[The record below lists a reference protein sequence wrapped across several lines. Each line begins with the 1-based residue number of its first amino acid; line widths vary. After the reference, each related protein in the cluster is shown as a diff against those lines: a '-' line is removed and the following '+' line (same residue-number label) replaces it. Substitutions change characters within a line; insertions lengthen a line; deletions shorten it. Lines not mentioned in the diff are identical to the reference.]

1 MGLMMG
7 GFPTLF
13 EAPAPPVKVGQVIHQ
28 SFLEVNEEGSEA
40 AAATA
45 IGVELTS
52 AGPSVP
58 LRLTIDKPF
67 LLMIREKH
75 SGAILFMGQV
85 TDPGS
90 LQN

>member
-1 MGLMMG
+1 MMMVDY
-7 GFPTLF
+7 PLLF
-13 EAPAPPVKVGQVIHQ
+13 EGLTTPVKVGQVIHQ

-52 AGPSVP
+52 VGPTVP
-58 LRLTIDKPF
+58 MRLTVDRPF
-67 LLMIREKH
+67 LFMIREEH